1 MRWAALS
8 SPITTNSLLLI
19 IVLILMSISSK
30 LNRTLDVSGS
40 SVEVYGDQKGI
51 ISPVHVTGD
60 VDVTGDVSVNDLPE
74 PVAVTV
80 Q

>member
-1 MRWAALS
+1 MRWVVLS
-8 SPITTNSLLLI
+8 SPITTNGLLLL
-19 IVLILMSISSK
+19 IVLILMSVSSK
-30 LNRTLDVSGS
+30 LNGKLDVSGS
-40 SVEVYGDQKGI
+40 SVGVYGDQEGI

-74 PVAVTV
+74 PVSVTV